1 VLEASAAYV
10 AAASEEAQR
19 RGGAIQVRRGD
30 FVRTCQT
37 VPPADLVSLDRVVC
51 CYPAYEDLLQRA
63 VEHARRGMA
72 LSYPC
77 DRWYVRAAVWFDN
90 VKRARKS
97 GFRMFVHP
105 PRRIQAAIERAGF
118 VLVRRRFTLM
128 WTMDVY
134 VRVGVTD

>member
-1 VLEASAAYV
+1 VL
-10 AAASEEAQR
+10 
-19 RGGAIQVRRGD
+19 RGD
-30 FVRTCQT
+30 FVQASQA
-37 VPPADLVSLDRVVC
+37 VPSADLVSLDRVVC
-51 CYPAYEDLLQRA
+51 CYPQYEPLLDQA
-63 VEHARRGMA
+63 LSHAQHGVA